1 MIYITGRKLESLV
14 PMCTIEFMNF
24 HFSFFFHRVLA
35 TTIEPFLVYLADV
48 QAFTDYG
55 NFYESV

>member
-1 MIYITGRKLESLV
+1 
-14 PMCTIEFMNF
+14 MCTIEFMNF